1 MKILKAENEV
11 KLKNDN
17 IYDTILLF
25 LEAVLLQ
32 LVLIP

>member
-1 MKILKAENEV
+1 V

-32 LVLIP
+32 LVLIPWIRDLYSF